1 MNKKL
6 TLLLCLKDESEYTQS
21 WISNNIYE
29 DFEYIIAD
37 GSNND
42 KNLQIFK
49 ENSFTNINYIQFP
62 FDKDIKTTY
71 LRLLA
76 QLIMLKH
83 LIL

>member
-6 TLLLCLKDESEYTQS
+6 TLLLCLKDRSEYTQS

-62 FDKDIKTTY
+62 LIK
-71 LRLLA
+71 
-76 QLIMLKH
+76 I
-83 LIL
+83 